1 MFSRSRKAKGSAN
14 DQRRTH
20 EAHLTNLSELGLLG
34 PGLIPPRS
42 GGGGG
47 WGKEIERPTYT
58 SSTVRS
64 FNNGASLPEKNVS
77 IAGGTLRAPSH
88 RSSPSTGSIKS
99 RESSSRAGSS
109 TGIMNSDRTR
119 SRRERTFVG
128 SECAVCEEPLE
139 HTLRGERIL
148 QFSCTHVSHEACFYE
163 FIREFESQYC
173 PTCNAPLHLDTSRG
187 GNVLDI
193 GKDMDRLLPPSRQND
208 GADANGEPE
217 KISSMVRSVSVQDS
231 RSQGTPTPTQP
242 WDDQAARPPSRGS
255 NQRQGAGGM
264 GMGRDMGR
272 DMGREM
278 GMGGGHPNYQP
289 NNSYQPNNNYQQN
302 NYQQNGGPPARGTL
316 RDSRDTG
323 PMSDRYTTPSR
334 HARSDSEATGVASS
348 GGYPET
354 TQSGPPRRHDYDVQA
369 METSL
374 ASPRGHM
381 TRNPIPA
388 PTVTVRSEFPTISRS
403 RQQQTLTCLVT
414 VEVPDI
420 KWRPDPEDLQN
431 GPPMM
436 PPQSVRADEGAF
448 AMRPSSPAR
457 SAPRFYPY
465 ESPEVLAEMTENLR
479 NRVDNW
485 HGLDFSRFGKLRL
498 YGTLRVGKDKVS
510 WQELECFL
518 FAEMLICVKE
528 KKNAQPAATQWGDD
542 DSVPRKS
549 TRCTLKGSILI
560 KKHLNEVSESGTVDE
575 NVLTLSLSV
584 AELPHFH
591 LRFENRNQLKLWQQA
606 LLDLNAVETSPV
618 RSPDYDRGDFS
629 ETDEDDWQQ
638 RTPSSSRPQRV
649 SSLGSSWGGAKSAT
663 TAPTEYTNFARSPL
677 QQSVHVPVDV
687 VVVVPISA
695 SMQGVKIN
703 LVRDALRFMVHT
715 LGERDRMGL
724 VTFGSSG
731 GGVPI
736 VGMTTKAWSGWS
748 NVLNSIKP
756 VGQKSHRAD
765 VVEGANV
772 AMDLLMGRKYNNP
785 IATIMLISDAST
797 SDADSVDF
805 VVSRAEAAKYVF
817 SHNDFQLNDAKSSRI
832 TIHSFGL
839 GMTHKPDTMIELSTR
854 TKASYTYVKDWMMLR
869 ECLAGCLG
877 AMQTLSHQNV
887 KLKLKLPE
895 GSPAKFHKISGALQI
910 TKRATGRDA
919 EAALGDLRF
928 GDKRDILVQL
938 VIMPDNTSQEQLPQ
952 DPWDNIVSGLEAL
965 GGPVDQDEL
974 QRTVSVE
981 EVPLI
986 QADLSWGDIL
996 RDGTVQHTRPSLLAI
1011 TMLPA
1016 SSRNKSW
1023 TSSSPPIPPHP
1034 HIVQRRMELLTSD
1047 MLTRALTLVSRG
1059 QHDRAHTLLNETRS
1073 ILKGLGK
1080 GGLPPVPP
1088 SGALPPVPSS
1098 SKSQP
1103 STPHPANDTSSPTVS
1118 ISTPDRKHSPSPTR
1132 ASSSSVTGVNQPQ
1145 GIPRSRSNDGLS
1157 AFGNGGTVA
1166 AGIDAN
1172 TVAALDAELESSLEW
1187 INHPAVF
1194 GRDSRKAVLQ
1204 AIGVIS
1210 SQRAFTFRTPIESL
1224 WAGRVS
1230 GVKKLTGKSREWRE
1244 EGGGEGGIMEEA

>member
-1 MFSRSRKAKGSAN
+1 MF
-14 DQRRTH
+14 RRLRRNQDHDTASVKTRD
-20 EAHLTNLSELGLLG
+20 EDRALAVNLREFGL
-34 PGLIPPRS
+34 
-42 GGGGG
+42 
-47 WGKEIERPTYT
+47 
-58 SSTVRS
+58 
-64 FNNGASLPEKNVS
+64 
-77 IAGGTLRAPSH
+77 
-88 RSSPSTGSIKS
+88 
-99 RESSSRAGSS
+99 SSSRASKSSSRRPQTGSDSRPFTETQSINSKSLRGQDSVSS
-109 TGIMNSDRTR
+109 TGSVHSGLSNNSRRVGGIDNNVMSSNADRSR

-173 PTCNAPLHLDTSRG
+173 PTCDAPLHLDTSRG
-187 GNVLDI
+187 GNVIDI
-193 GKDMDRLLPPSRQND
+193 
-208 GADANGEPE
+208 E
-217 KISSMVRSVSVQDS
+217 KISNMVRSVGTDS
-231 RSQGTPTPTQP
+231 
-242 WDDQAARPPSRGS
+242 
-255 NQRQGAGGM
+255 
-264 GMGRDMGR
+264 
-272 DMGREM
+272 
-278 GMGGGHPNYQP
+278 
-289 NNSYQPNNNYQQN
+289 
-302 NYQQNGGPPARGTL
+302 
-316 RDSRDTG
+316 
-323 PMSDRYTTPSR
+323 
-334 HARSDSEATGVASS
+334 SEATGVASS

-354 TQSGPPRRHDYDVQA
+354 TQSGPARRHDYDVQA
-369 METSL
+369 METTPT
-374 ASPRGHM
+374 SPRPI

-388 PTVTVRSEFPTISRS
+388 PIVTVRSEFPTLSRS

-414 VEVPDI
+414 VEVPDN
-420 KWRPDPEDLQN
+420 KWRPDPEDLGAPAPQ
-431 GPPMM
+431 PPVPNRAEEAYGR
-436 PPQSVRADEGAF
+436 PP
-448 AMRPSSPAR
+448 SPAR

-465 ESPEVLAEMTENLR
+465 ESTDALEEMTDSLR

-528 KKNAQPAATQWGDD
+528 KKIPQSQQWDENGQ
-542 DSVPRKS
+542 PRKT

-560 KKHLNEVSESGTVDE
+560 KKHLNEVSETGNIDE
-575 NVLTLSLSV
+575 NILTLSLSV
-584 AELPHFH
+584 VELPQFH

-618 RSPDYDRGDFS
+618 RSPEYDRGES
-629 ETDEDDWQQ
+629 ETDEELDWQ
-638 RTPSSSRPQRV
+638 RSRPQRV
-649 SSLGSSWGGAKSAT
+649 SSVASSWNGARSTT
-663 TAPTEYTNFARSPL
+663 TAPTDYTNFPRSPAMSK
-677 QQSVHVPVDV
+677 SVHVPIDV
-687 VVVVPISA
+687 VVVVPISS

-703 LVRDALRFMVHT
+703 LVRDALKFMVNT

-724 VTFGSSG
+724 VTFGSGG

-736 VGMTTKAWSGWS
+736 VGMTTKAWPGWS
-748 NVLNSIKP
+748 NILTSIKP

-772 AMDLLMGRKYNNP
+772 AMDLLMQRKYNNP
-785 IATIMLISDAST
+785 IASIMLISDAST

-805 VVSRAEAAKYVF
+805 VVSRAEAAK
-817 SHNDFQLNDAKSSRI
+817 I

-877 AMQTLSHQNV
+877 SMQTLSHQNV
-887 KLKLKLPE
+887 KLKLRLPE

-919 EAALGDLRF
+919 EASLGDLRF
-928 GDKRDILVQL
+928 GDKRDVLVQL
-938 VIMPDNTSQEQLPQ
+938 VILPDNTSQEQLPQ

-965 GGPVDQDEL
+965 GGPMDNDNE
-974 QRTVSVE
+974 RTLSVE

-996 RDGTVQHTRPSLLAI
+996 REGTVTHMPRPSLLAI
-1011 TMLPA
+1011 TMLPVSG
-1016 SSRNKSW
+1016 SSKKPWQN
-1023 TSSSPPIPPHP
+1023 SPPIPPHP
-1034 HIVQRRMELLTSD
+1034 SIVQRRMELLTSD

-1080 GGLPPVPP
+1080 GGLPPIPP
-1088 SGALPPVPSS
+1088 TGKPNPSA
-1098 SKSQP
+1098 P
-1103 STPHPANDTSSPTVS
+1103 STPHPGNDASPGLS
-1118 ISTPDRKHSPSPTR
+1118 PTPDRRRSPSPP
-1132 ASSSSVTGVNQPQ
+1132 ASAISGTNGPPSSQLG
-1145 GIPRSRSNDGLS
+1145 RSRSTDGLGLS
-1157 AFGNGGTVA
+1157 

-1194 GRDSRKAVLQ
+1194 SRDSRKAVLQ

-1210 SQRAFTFRTPIESL
+1210 SQRAFTYRTPIEGL
-1224 WAGRVS
+1224 WACRVS
-1230 GVKKLTGKSREWRE
+1230 GVKNLTEKSREWRE
-1244 EGGGEGGIMEEA
+1244 DGGGEGGITEES